1 MVIEKL
7 VDELEDLW
15 LGFDLLCR
23 CFGIL
28 CREGFSLAGLEANEN
43 LCCPF
48 VRKLDQCD
56 VLDDIG

>member
-7 VDELEDLW
+7 VDKLEDRW

-28 CREGFSLAGLEANEN
+28 RRERFSLAGLEANVN
-43 LCCPF
+43 LRCPF
-48 VRKLDQCD
+48 ARKFEQCD
-56 VLDDIG
+56 VLDNVR